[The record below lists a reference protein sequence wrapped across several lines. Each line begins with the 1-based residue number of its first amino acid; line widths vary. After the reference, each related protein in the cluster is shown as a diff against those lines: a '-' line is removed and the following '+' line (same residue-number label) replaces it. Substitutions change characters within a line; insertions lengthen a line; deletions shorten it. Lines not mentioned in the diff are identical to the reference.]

1 MFVGRAM
8 TDMTTSENRSAG
20 GAARSW
26 APALLTGALVAVELA
41 LISLLYINNFEFVCE
56 DRAPKAFCGF
66 LSLAP
71 ARAFTLFAALAL
83 VLLPHRRA
91 ALALLAAAPRGG
103 APLWLGLNLAGFAL
117 LMSPWF
123 FLSDASGG
131 GTFAA
136 AVFLWLAG
144 AAAAS
149 AGAALALAP
158 AATWAGLLRLGG
170 TPLFL
175 AIPVAIAAPDLAAFA
190 QQFWKWSPLAEMTF
204 RASAALLQVFEPDA
218 ITIPENVALKVGE
231 FGVRVGPQCSGIEG
245 FALISG
251 FTALYIAM
259 FRRDLRFP
267 HVLLLLPIGIL
278 LSWVLN
284 VVRIAGLVLLGAHV
298 SPTLA
303 IEGFHSHA
311 GWLMFTLLSLS
322 LAAAAHATPFFR
334 KDRGAAVARPA
345 AAPLPPLAEDW
356 NAARLIPFI
365 AFMATALL
373 ASTFFEIPG
382 EAYPLRFVVTL
393 AALLFFW
400 RLLARLDWRID
411 PLAAGAGV
419 LIGLA
424 WVATAPEPA
433 ADDPLAAALAALPLW
448 AFAIWAVCRVLG
460 TSLLV
465 PVVEELLFRSYLQE
479 RLNFSA
485 RLGPVAGLLLA
496 VGVSTALFA
505 ALHDRWIA
513 AGLAGLVFAGFALRR
528 GRIADAIW
536 CHAAANAVI
545 AGFALAAGKWSLI

>member
-1 MFVGRAM
+1 M
-8 TDMTTSENRSAG
+8 TGTTTQDSD
-20 GAARSW
+20 AAAPRRW
-26 APALLTGALVAVELA
+26 GPALLLGAVVAAELA
-41 LISLLYINNFEFVCE
+41 LISLLYVNNFEFVCE
-56 DRAPKAFCGF
+56 DRAPKPFCGF

-71 ARAFTLFAALAL
+71 ARAVTLFAALAL

-91 ALALLAAAPRGG
+91 AMALLSARGG
-103 APLWLGLNLAGFAL
+103 VVAPWLAFNVAGVAL
-117 LMSPWF
+117 LLAPWF
-123 FLSDASGG
+123 FLSDESGSG
-131 GTFAA
+131 VFALGVA
-136 AVFLWLAG
+136 LWLAG
-144 AAAAS
+144 GAAAS

-158 AATWAGLLRLGG
+158 VTSWAALLRLGG
-170 TPLFL
+170 MPLLFAL
-175 AIPVAIAAPDLAAFA
+175 PIALAAPDLAAFA
-190 QQFWKWSPLAEMTF
+190 QEFWKWSPLADLTF
-204 RASAALLQVFEPDA
+204 RASAALLRVFEPDA
-218 ITIPENVALKVGE
+218 LAIPEHVALQVGE

-251 FTALYIAM
+251 FTALYMAM

-284 VVRIAGLVLLGAHV
+284 IVRIAGLVLLGAHV

-322 LAAAAHATPFFR
+322 LAAAAHATPWFR
-334 KDRGAAVARPA
+334 KDGGATVVRSG
-345 AAPLPPLAEDW
+345 AAPLPPLSQDW
-356 NAARLIPFI
+356 NAARLVPFI

-373 ASTFFEIPG
+373 ASTFLEVPG
-382 EAYPLRFVVTL
+382 LAYPFRFVVTL
-393 AALLFFW
+393 AALLAFR
-400 RLLARLDWRID
+400 RLLISLDWRID

-424 WVATAPEPA
+424 WVATAPEPS

-448 AFAIWAVCRVLG
+448 AFAIWALCRILG

-465 PVVEELLFRSYLQE
+465 PVVEELIFRSYLQE
-479 RLNFSA
+479 RLNLSA
-485 RLGPVAGLLLA
+485 RFGPVAGLLFA
-496 VGVSTALFA
+496 VAVSTALFA
-505 ALHDRWIA
+505 ALHDRWVA
-513 AGLAGLVFAGFALRR
+513 AALAGLVFAGFALRR

-545 AGFALAAGKWSLI
+545 AGFALAAGRWSLI